1 MQLNKMVFLMYNNF
15 MITDTKH
22 FESLYPADTRER
34 ELSEIVTFI
43 KEGNSC
49 QIIGIPGVGRSS
61 LLGLLSYNRDI
72 RLKHFPTKH
81 GFVHFVMVNFSEV
94 RKRPLFDVMKL
105 IFLNLTQSLRERS
118 MVEEYAV
125 VDKLFK
131 DALAYNDE
139 LVLTQGIKNAIDYLS
154 LEKKLTLIFLFDR
167 FDEYV
172 PAVTSQF
179 FTNLRSLRDRA
190 KYRFSCIFSLTRPL
204 EDTIEPLL
212 FADFSDFVT
221 GHFVYLSLYDKP
233 SVDFRFDYLEKITG
247 KRLSDTLRE
256 KIINLTGGHIRL
268 SKLAAESLLAQEVV
282 PDNIEDFF
290 LSQKTVQSALL
301 TIWQSLSP
309 FDQQILKTQSFAQTQ
324 KDEYLIK
331 IGLISEDAKITIPLL
346 EKYIQ
351 SSDYLLQDEKITYD
365 PSTNTIHKGESILSD
380 YLTKSEFRLLW
391 HLLQN
396 PERVVDREEIV
407 SVVWQDAKST
417 AGVSEQAIDQLIF
430 RLRRKIE
437 PNPNNPSH
445 ILTVKGRGIKYLP

>member
-1 MQLNKMVFLMYNNF
+1 MYNNF

-22 FESLYPADTRER
+22 FESLYPIDAREK
-34 ELSEIVTFI
+34 EISEIVTLI
-43 KEGNSC
+43 KEGSSC

-61 LLGLLSYNRDI
+61 LLGLLSYNREV
-72 RLKHFPTKH
+72 RLRHFPTRH
-81 GFVHFVMVNFSEV
+81 GFVHFIMVNFSEV

-118 MVEEYAV
+118 MAEEYAA

-131 DALAYNDE
+131 DALSYNDE
-139 LVLTQGIKNAIDYLS
+139 LVLTQGLKNAVDYLS
-154 LEKKLTLIFLFDR
+154 LEKKLTLIFLFDK

-172 PAVTSQF
+172 PALTPQF

-204 EDTIEPLL
+204 EDTIEQLI
-212 FADFSDFVT
+212 FADFSDFVL

-233 SVDFRFDYLEKITG
+233 SVDFRFNYLEKITG
-247 KRLSDTLRE
+247 KHLTPTLRE
-256 KIINLTGGHIRL
+256 EIVNLTGGHLRL
-268 SKLAAESLLAQEVV
+268 SKLAAESLLAQDAPPE
-282 PDNIEDFF
+282 NIMEF
-290 LSQKTVQSALL
+290 LLDQRTVQSALL

-309 FDQQILKTQSFAQTQ
+309 FDQQILKTQSFSSRDKNDLQ
-324 KDEYLIK
+324 YLINV
-331 IGLISEDAKITIPLL
+331 GLIGADGKMTIPLL

-351 SSDYLLQDEKITYD
+351 SSEHLVQDEKIVYD
-365 PSTNTIHKGESILSD
+365 PLTNTIQRGSKVLSD
-380 YLTKSEFRLLW
+380 YLTKSEFRLLR

-396 PERVVDREEIV
+396 PDRVIEREEIV
-407 SVVWQDAKST
+407 SVVWKDAKST

-437 PNPNNPSH
+437 TNPNNPSH
-445 ILTVKGRGIKYLP
+445 ILTIKGRGIKYLP

>member
-1 MQLNKMVFLMYNNF
+1 MVFLMYNNF

-61 LLGLLSYNRDI
+61 LLGLLSYNREV

-282 PDNIEDFF
+282 PDNIEDFL

-331 IGLISEDAKITIPLL
+331 IGLISEDAKITILLL

-380 YLTKSEFRLLW
+380 YLTKSEFRLLR

-396 PERVVDREEIV
+396 PERVIDREEIV

>member
-1 MQLNKMVFLMYNNF
+1 ME
-15 MITDTKH
+15 TSKH
-22 FESLYPADTRER
+22 FESLYPVDTRER

-61 LLGLLSYNRDI
+61 LLGLLSYNRDV

-118 MVEEYAV
+118 MLEEYEV
-125 VDKLFK
+125 VDRLFK

-172 PAVTSQF
+172 PAVTPQF

-212 FADFSDFVT
+212 FADFSDFVI
-221 GHFVYLSLYDKP
+221 GHFVYMSLYDKP
-233 SVDFRFDYLEKITG
+233 SVDFRFNYLEKITG
-247 KRLSDTLRE
+247 KHLSDTLRA

-268 SKLAAESLLAQEVV
+268 SKLAAESLLAQEVI
-282 PDNIEDFF
+282 PDNIKEFL
-290 LSQKTVQSALL
+290 LSQKTVQGALL
-301 TIWQSLSP
+301 TILRSLSP
-309 FDQQILKTQSFAQTQ
+309 SDQRILKTRSFSQAD
-324 KDEYLIK
+324 KDERDYLIK
-331 IGLISEDAKITIPLL
+331 VGLIADDKIQIPLL
-346 EKYIQ
+346 EEYIQ
-351 SSDYLLQDEKITYD
+351 SSAYLVQDEKITYD
-365 PSTNTIHKGESILSD
+365 PSTNTIQKGESILSD
-380 YLTKSEFRLLW
+380 YLTKSEFRLLR

-396 PERVVDREEIV
+396 TGRVIDREEIV
-407 SVVWQDAKST
+407 SVVWQDTKST
-417 AGVSEQAIDQLIF
+417 AGVSEQALDQLIF

-437 PNPNNPSH
+437 QDPNNPIH
-445 ILTVKGRGIKYLP
+445 LLTVKGRGIKYLP

>member
-1 MQLNKMVFLMYNNF
+1 
-15 MITDTKH
+15 MIINTKH

-34 ELSEIVTFI
+34 ELSEIVTLI
-43 KEGNSC
+43 REGNSC

-61 LLGLLSYNRDI
+61 LLGLLSYNRDV

-118 MVEEYAV
+118 MVEEYEV

-139 LVLTQGIKNAIDYLS
+139 LVLTQGIKNAVDYLS
-154 LEKKLTLIFLFDR
+154 LEKKFTLIFLFDR

-172 PAVTSQF
+172 PALTSQF

-247 KRLSDTLRE
+247 KHLANTVRG
-256 KIINLTGGHIRL
+256 KIVDLTGGHIRL
-268 SKLAAESLLAQEVV
+268 SKLAAESLLAQEVA
-282 PDNIEDFF
+282 PDNIEEFL
-290 LSQKTVQSALL
+290 LSQRTIQSALL

-309 FDQQILKTQSFAQTQ
+309 FDQQILKTRSFFS
-324 KDEYLIK
+324 KDTDDLQYLIK
-331 IGLISEDAKITIPLL
+331 VGLIADGKIAIPLL

-351 SSDYLLQDEKITYD
+351 FSDYLLQDEKIIYD
-365 PSTNTIHKGESILSD
+365 SLTNTIHKGESVLSD
-380 YLTKSEFRLLW
+380 YLTKSEFRLLR

-396 PERVVDREEIV
+396 PERVIEREEIV

-430 RLRRKIE
+430 RLRRKVE
-437 PNPNNPSH
+437 VDPNNPKH
-445 ILTVKGRGIKYLP
+445 ILTVKGRGIRFQA

>member
-1 MQLNKMVFLMYNNF
+1 MVFLMYNNF

-61 LLGLLSYNRDI
+61 LLGLLSYNREV

-282 PDNIEDFF
+282 PDNIEDFL

-380 YLTKSEFRLLW
+380 YLTKSEFRLLR

-396 PERVVDREEIV
+396 PERVIDREEIV

-437 PNPNNPSH
+437 PNPNNPFH

>member
-1 MQLNKMVFLMYNNF
+1 MIYNKAMVLSEV
-15 MITDTKH
+15 KH
-22 FESLYPADTRER
+22 FESLYPIDTRER
-34 ELSEIVTFI
+34 ELAAIVTFI

-61 LLGLLSYNRDI
+61 LLGLLSYNRDV

-118 MVEEYAV
+118 MVEEYEV

-139 LVLTQGIKNAIDYLS
+139 LVLTQGVKNAIDYLS

-172 PAVTSQF
+172 PAVNSQF

-204 EDTIEPLL
+204 EDTVEPLL
-212 FADFSDFVT
+212 FADFSDFIT

-233 SVDFRFDYLEKITG
+233 SVDFRFNYLEKITG
-247 KRLSDTLRE
+247 KHLTDTVRQ
-256 KIINLTGGHIRL
+256 KIVDLTGGHIRL
-268 SKLAAESLLAQEVV
+268 SKLAAESLLAQEAV
-282 PDNIEDFF
+282 PDNIKEF
-290 LSQKTVQSALL
+290 LLGQKTVQSALL

-309 FDQQILKTQSFAQTQ
+309 FDQQILKTGSFSS
-324 KDEYLIK
+324 KDKDDLQYLIK
-331 IGLISEDAKITIPLL
+331 VGLIANGKIAIPLL
-346 EKYIQ
+346 EEYIPILAY
-351 SSDYLLQDEKITYD
+351 SDQDEKITYD
-365 PSTNTIHKGESILSD
+365 PLTNTIHKGESVLSD
-380 YLTKSEFRLLW
+380 YLTKSEFRLLR

-396 PERVVDREEIV
+396 PDRVIEREEVV

>member
-1 MQLNKMVFLMYNNF
+1 MVFLMYNNF